1 MDFDLFLQLVTAH
14 PDVEEGFPF
23 DQDTMVFKVKGK
35 MFALTSLSDWEEGKP
50 SVNLKCDPSR
60 AIVLR
65 EQYQAII
72 PGYHMNKKHWNT
84 VESSGAA
91 PRRLLQEWI
100 SHSYDLVLA
109 SLPKKVQLE
118 LTS

>member
-1 MDFDLFLQLVTAH
+1 MNTEEIRDFCLGKKG
-14 PDVEEGFPF
+14 VEEAFPF
-23 DQDTMVFKVKGK
+23 DSDTLVFKVGGK
-35 MFALTSLSDWEEGKP
+35 IFLLMSISAKP
-50 SVNLKCDPSR
+50 VSFNVKCAPDL
-60 AIVLR
+60 AVELR
-65 EQYQAII
+65 EKHHFVK